1 MRTVGA
7 RGARGARGAMG
18 ANDLVKRTAFAF
30 CILNFALL
38 TACSKQPQQAAPEP
52 PSFNVTSWTD
62 KTELYMEYPPLVTG
76 ETVRFAVHLTKMAD
90 FSALNAGHPSIEMT
104 PESGGSAVTLPGSA
118 PLRPGAFRVEGK
130 VPAPGRYRWA
140 LLVDAPGLSDRHD
153 LGMAD
158 VFADEKTALA
168 AAEKRPPEDPAAI
181 AYLKEQQWTNEFS
194 TTPVREAELR
204 SSVRV
209 PASIHPVTG
218 GEAIVEAPAAGR
230 FAADMLVSIGTMV
243 RAGQPLGTLEPR
255 LSAAG
260 NDRATLAA
268 EVAEAQTGL
277 EAAQAEEAR
286 AERLLAEQAVPGRRV
301 EEARRAV
308 TVAEA
313 QLRAAQ
319 ARLAQRD
326 QTLGTGGGAAAGNAF
341 VLRAPLTGRVTE
353 VWATLGASYAEGDHL
368 FRIVKTD
375 EVELQA
381 LVPAADVELTRD
393 ADTIALEL
401 PGRPEPLV
409 VKPHHMHDAGVL
421 DPETRALTV
430 QFEVDN
436 RGNQLLIGQ
445 AGSALLYGR
454 RRVRVPAVPKEAVLM
469 EAGRPFVFVQIGGE
483 RFARRFVEIAARE
496 GDLVGLKTGVI
507 PGERVVTRGSYDVQL
522 ASAAKGLPAEGHVH

>member
-1 MRTVGA
+1 
-7 RGARGARGAMG
+7 
-18 ANDLVKRTAFAF
+18 
-30 CILNFALL
+30 
-38 TACSKQPQQAAPEP
+38 
-52 PSFNVTSWTD
+52 
-62 KTELYMEYPPLVTG
+62 MEYPPLVTG

-90 FSALNAGHPSIEMT
+90 FSALNAGRPSIEMT
-104 PESGGSAVTLPGSA
+104 PASGGAPVTLPGSE
-118 PLRPGAFRVEGK
+118 PLRPGAFRVEGTL
-130 VPAPGRYRWA
+130 PAAGRYRWA

-153 LGMAD
+153 LGEAT
-158 VFADEKTALA
+158 VFADEKSAVA
-168 AAEKRPPEDPAAI
+168 DAGKRPPDDPAAI
-181 AYLKEQQWTNEFS
+181 AYLKEQQWTNEFG
-194 TTPVREAELR
+194 TAPVREAELR

-218 GEAIVEAPAAGR
+218 GEAIVSAPAAGR
-230 FAADMLVSIGTMV
+230 FTADALVSIGAVV
-243 RAGQPLGTLEPR
+243 RSGETLGRLEPR
-255 LSAAG
+255 LSTG
-260 NDRATLAA
+260 GDDRATLAA
-268 EVAEAQTGL
+268 EVAEAQAKL
-277 EAAQAEEAR
+277 EAARAEEGR
-286 AERLLAEQAVPGRRV
+286 AERLLTEQAVPARRV
-301 EEARRAV
+301 EEAKRAV

-341 VLRAPLTGRVTE
+341 VLRAPLGGRVTE
-353 VWATLGASYAEGDHL
+353 VMATLGASYDEGAPL

-393 ADTIALEL
+393 VDTIALEL
-401 PGRPEPLV
+401 PGRPEPLLL
-409 VKPHHMHDAGVL
+409 KPHHMHDAGVI

-430 QFEVDN
+430 QFEIDN
-436 RGNQLLIGQ
+436 RGNQILIGQ
-445 AGSALLYGR
+445 TGSALLYGR

-469 EAGRPFVFVQIGGE
+469 EAGRPYVFVQTGGE

-496 GDLVGLKTGVI
+496 GDLVGLKSGVM